1 MSVNNG
7 YIHDD
12 SKNGWNP
19 NDANGINAFSV
30 SQPNL
35 ENGVPKD
42 DVNDGVHGLEQ
53 AKRDREPLRFV
64 KCLTNRP
71 GLYFGKLDLR
81 LTCAWQYFG
90 TLILELFF

>member
-35 ENGVPKD
+35 ENGVAKD
-42 DVNDGVHGLEQ
+42 DGVHDLEQ
-53 AKRDREPLRFV
+53 AKRDREPLLFV
-64 KCLTNRP
+64 KWLTNRP
-71 GLYFGKLDLR
+71 GLCFGKLDLIII
-81 LTCAWQYFG
+81 Q
-90 TLILELFF
+90 